1 MNDKYGSIFESPW
14 NVILVDALENR
25 NRVSVLVEG
34 TYKPYTGHVTEVKKG
49 VLTLKNEYSTEYI
62 MITNIKAVRVYD

>member
-14 NVILVDALENR
+14 NVILVDALESR

-34 TYKPYTGHVTEVKKG
+34 TYKPYLGHVTEVKKG

-62 MITNIKAVRVYD
+62 MLTNIKAVRVYD